1 MKIGI
6 IGRGFVGGAISVG
19 FETQG
24 HEVLVHDTKLN
35 TKIEDVLEVP
45 LLYICVPTPSS
56 KDGSCNTDIV
66 ESVLRELTELNYSGA
81 VCIKSTVGPGTTQKL
96 RQLCGNLNLNLVPEI
111 LREKTAVKDF

>member
-35 TKIEDVLEVP
+35 THQLTALQPNSIIFEVSTEHFNEDS
-45 LLYICVPTPSS
+45 YRI
-56 KDGSCNTDIV
+56 
-66 ESVLRELTELNYSGA
+66 
-81 VCIKSTVGPGTTQKL
+81 IKG
-96 RQLCGNLNLNLVPEI
+96 
-111 LREKTAVKDF
+111 D